1 MNDQLEKGMEN
12 AVSDAMLLHLLRSS
26 GLICAAVS
34 LLLNGCTNSAPTRT
48 LQDKSAKTLEAPT
61 QPSSILWPA
70 GMHRLAMLPIY
81 ANRPIDATQRDMDG
95 IFRAQ
100 LSRVVKYEIVEV
112 SREEMLTLTNREAVD
127 STEIIPANVVA
138 ALKNKYA
145 ADAVLFTDFTVFR
158 PYKPLAIGVRAK
170 IVNLKNMDVI
180 WMADGV
186 LDAAEPDVAD
196 MASLFADVG
205 LQMRY
210 VSPTIQ
216 KGKER
221 EKNSGNQILLQS
233 PRLYAGFVAHETFA
247 SLAPPPPPTPTR
259 KK

>member
-1 MNDQLEKGMEN
+1 MRHGSCLHQPNMFLRFLFTTGLVCAALSLFLGGCTNQPSTRTLNDK
-12 AVSDAMLLHLLRSS
+12 AARSS
-26 GLICAAVS
+26 GSIS
-34 LLLNGCTNSAPTRT
+34 QPNGIA
-48 LQDKSAKTLEAPT
+48 
-61 QPSSILWPA
+61 WPA
-70 GMHRLAMLPIY
+70 GMRRLAMLPIY
-81 ANRPIDATQRDMDG
+81 SSRPIDATQRDMDG

-100 LSRVVKYEIVEV
+100 LARVVKYEIVEV
-112 SREEMLTLTNREAVD
+112 SREEMLSLIDQEAVS
-127 STEIIPANVVA
+127 STDPIPASVIA
-138 ALKNKYA
+138 ALKSKYA

-180 WMADGV
+180 WMADGI

-196 MASLFADVG
+196 MASMFADTG

-216 KGKER
+216 KGQER
-221 EKNSGNQILLQS
+221 EKNSGNQVLLQS

-247 SLAPPPPPTPTR
+247 SLAPPPPEPATNR
-259 KK
+259 

>member
-1 MNDQLEKGMEN
+1 M
-12 AVSDAMLLHLLRSS
+12 R
-26 GLICAAVS
+26 
-34 LLLNGCTNSAPTRT
+34 
-48 LQDKSAKTLEAPT
+48 
-61 QPSSILWPA
+61 
-70 GMHRLAMLPIY
+70 RLAMLPIY
-81 ANRPIDATQRDMDG
+81 SNRPIDATQRDMDG

-112 SREEMLTLTNREAVD
+112 SREEMLSLIDREAVS
-127 STEIIPANVVA
+127 STEIIPTSVIA

-196 MASLFADVG
+196 MASMFADTG

-210 VSPTIQ
+210 VSPTIK
-216 KGKER
+216 KGQER
-221 EKNSGNQILLQS
+221 ERNSGNQILLQS

-247 SLAPPPPPTPTR
+247 SLAPPPPEPANKR
-259 KK
+259 